1 MLLTI
6 VLIIFTLIL
15 GTMTLMMYLWW
26 RKYGRDLFKTIKN
39 MGNMMNFGKTDPF
52 SANFGKKMP
61 NIGDY
66 KQQIKMLQDIMG
78 KKPKK

>member
-1 MLLTI
+1 MALTI
-6 VLIIFTLIL
+6 VLIVFTLVL

-39 MGNMMNFGKTDPF
+39 MGNMVNFGKNDVF

-61 NIGDY
+61 NIDEY

-78 KKPKK
+78 KKIKK

>member
-39 MGNMMNFGKTDPF
+39 MGNMVNFGKNDPF

-61 NIGDY
+61 NINDY
-66 KQQIKMLQDIMG
+66 KEQIKMLQDILN

>member
-6 VLIIFTLIL
+6 VLIIFTLVL

-26 RKYGRDLFKTIKN
+26 KKYGQDLFKTIKN
-39 MGNMMNFGKTDPF
+39 MGNMINFGKTDAF

-61 NIGDY
+61 NIDAY
-66 KQQIKMLQDIMG
+66 KQQMKMLEDILS